1 MEKYG
6 EPKCPSTKEHLN
18 ELWKASSIEFHTA
31 IRNNKQNMYIL
42 NRLKLKIFFHLS
54 ESSTGVRTI
63 SVFSPLYTHTQP

>member
-42 NRLKLKIFFHLS
+42 K
-54 ESSTGVRTI
+54 
-63 SVFSPLYTHTQP
+63 